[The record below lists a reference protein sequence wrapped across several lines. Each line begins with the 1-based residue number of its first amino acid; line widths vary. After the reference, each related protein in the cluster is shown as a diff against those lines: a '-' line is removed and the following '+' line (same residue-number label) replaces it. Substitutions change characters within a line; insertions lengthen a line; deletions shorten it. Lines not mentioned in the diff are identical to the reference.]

1 MSNSQNR
8 IVMPNLDVS
17 SQIQASGTSL
27 INVFAAELFDF
38 MDKELKKS
46 LGGNW
51 QVRCLKIAE
60 VG

>member
-1 MSNSQNR
+1 
-8 IVMPNLDVS
+8 MPNLEVS

-27 INVFAAELFDF
+27 INVFAADLFDF
-38 MDKELKKS
+38 IDKELKKS
-46 LGGNW
+46 LGANW

>member
-8 IVMPNLDVS
+8 IVMPNLEVS

-27 INVFAAELFDF
+27 IKVFAADLFDSI
-38 MDKELKKS
+38 DKELKKS
-46 LGGNW
+46 LGANW

>member
-8 IVMPNLDVS
+8 IVMPNLEVS

-27 INVFAAELFDF
+27 INVFAAELFDL